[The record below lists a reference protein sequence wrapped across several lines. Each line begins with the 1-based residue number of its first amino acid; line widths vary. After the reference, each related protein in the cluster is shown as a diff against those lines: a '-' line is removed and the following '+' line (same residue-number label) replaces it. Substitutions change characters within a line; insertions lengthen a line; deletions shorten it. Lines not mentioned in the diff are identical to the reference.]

1 MERLTRN
8 TFIVAGVFG
17 IIGTAF
23 LVSRKSEPPEK
34 TEKDMQALVPD
45 VVAGWPYH
53 RDSKDPEISY
63 TMDKGTYDLLQPFG
77 IVARTY
83 WKGSREYDV
92 VVIASRSKD
101 SFHDPR
107 VCFSAQGWTVEDF
120 KYEVV
125 DTESRGT
132 VPVSLITMSK
142 DSQGQSNKL
151 AAFFYKAP
159 AGQFYADT
167 RKFKFGLWKERFEAM
182 LKGQILNSSMN
193 LDGVFYRIIPKHN
206 TTPEELKKFIALYLD
221 ASNESSKGYF

>member
-17 IIGTAF
+17 LIGTAF
-23 LVSRKSEPPEK
+23 LVSRKNEPPEK
-34 TEKDMQALVPD
+34 TEDQMEMLVPD
-45 VVAGWPYH
+45 SVAGWSYH
-53 RDSKDPEISY
+53 KSTEDPKVSY
-63 TMDKGTYDLLQPFG
+63 KMDKTTYDLLQPFG

-107 VCFSAQGWTVEDF
+107 VCFSAQGWTVEAFD
-120 KYEVV
+120 YEDVE
-125 DTESRGT
+125 TKTRGT

-142 DSQGQSNKL
+142 ETQGENNKL

-159 AGQFYADT
+159 GGQFYSNT
-167 RKFKFGLWKERFEAM
+167 RKFKFGLWTERVGAM
-182 LKGQILNSSMN
+182 LRGQILNSNMN

-206 TTPEELKKFIALYLD
+206 TTKDELKKFIALYLEE
-221 ASNESSKGYF
+221 SNKSSNGYF

>member
-17 IIGTAF
+17 LIGTAF
-23 LVSRKSEPPEK
+23 LFSRKNEPPEK
-34 TEKDMQALVPD
+34 TETQMEELVPD
-45 VVAGWPYH
+45 VVAGWSYH
-53 RDSKDPEISY
+53 RDPQNPEVSY
-63 TMDKGTYDLLQPFG
+63 KMDKGTYDLLQPFG

-107 VCFSAQGWTVEDF
+107 VCFSAQGWTVEAF
-120 KYEVV
+120 SYETVE
-125 DTESRGT
+125 TKTRGT

-142 DSQGQSNKL
+142 EEQGESNKL

-159 AGQFYADT
+159 GGQFYANT
-167 RKFKFGLWKERFEAM
+167 RKFKFGLWEERFGKM
-182 LKGQILNSSMN
+182 LRGQILNSSMN
-193 LDGVFYRIIPKHN
+193 LDGVFYRIIPKHD
-206 TTPEELKKFIALYLD
+206 TTPEELKKFIALYLE
-221 ASNESSKGYF
+221 ASEASSNGYF